1 MPSCFLLP
9 TSYISGHMS
18 TTYSATYH
26 DAAGRFYPATI
37 FLSAVTITI
46 RYQDENNR
54 QKDVN
59 WLTKDLIAVNK
70 QIIGSELQHRNSK
83 GEVDRLGIRDE
94 QLIQALKKTLSHHK
108 LFGNTSARVAGNVW
122 TKLAVIALIILF
134 VLLGAYLW
142 FVPWLGE
149 RIANSFS
156 KETEISMGEKMY
168 ESMMPQYKI
177 DSGKTVILNEFYKEL
192 HYDVGYPVTITVVDS
207 KEMNAFAMPGGH
219 IVVYSTIL
227 ENMKTPEEL
236 AALLGHEASHIGLR
250 HSLRNIFRDLS
261 RKMFLALLFGN
272 DSGITAV
279 VVSNANALKQLE
291 YSRSLETEADD
302 NGLQLMAKNNINVQG
317 MVKLMQMLQK
327 ESGGAE
333 TSPFLSTH
341 PVFKDRIQ
349 NIETQIKKLPAV
361 TTGNDRLKKLFHAI
375 YE

>member
-1 MPSCFLLP
+1 
-9 TSYISGHMS
+9 MS

-26 DAAGRFYPATI
+26 DAAGRFYSATI

-46 RYQDENNR
+46 RYQDENNQ

-59 WLTKDLIAVNK
+59 WLTKDITGF
-70 QIIGSELQHRNSK
+70 QQQSIQSEIQYKNNR
-83 GEVDRLGIRDE
+83 GETERLSIRDE
-94 QLIQALKKTLSHHK
+94 QLVQALRKTLSHHRA
-108 LFGNTSARVAGNVW
+108 FGNAGSRVAGNVW
-122 TKLAVIALIILF
+122 TKLAIIALIILF
-134 VLLGAYLW
+134 ILLGAYLW

-156 KETEISMGEKMY
+156 KETEISLGEKMY
-168 ESMMPQYKI
+168 ESMIPQYKI

-341 PVFKDRIQ
+341 PVFKDRIE
-349 NIETQIKKLPAV
+349 NIEMQIKKLPAI